1 MVFRIQENVVMPAG
15 FVGRVWQ
22 TVKAKSNLA
31 TAERTMLRLRADGRH
46 YVRRDLR
53 PVYCVAVR
61 T

>member
-22 TVKAKSNLA
+22 TVKANLA

-53 PVYCVAVR
+53 PVYRVAVR